1 MSITDSITAPQLD
14 VQESAFTDY
23 FGFQEDHQYFLPD
36 GKQYFKLKVMNEG
49 DKAKFQ
55 KRTQR
60 DVVIERQ
67 SQNARMK
74 MDQAG
79 ERHELIRTCVT
90 DWSLYRQGQPIPFSE
105 RALKDFLELASPKI
119 VEDLEKEIRKINP
132 WLLAEMTSEDIQR
145 EIDSLEE
152 MKAIAVERE
161 RGE

>member
-1 MSITDSITAPQLD
+1 MSVTDDITTPQ
-14 VQESAFTDY
+14 QQAYTDY
-23 FGFQEDHQYFLPD
+23 FGFQEDHQWFLPD

-55 KRTQR
+55 KRTTR

-90 DWSLYRQGQPIPFSE
+90 DWSLYRNGQPIPFSE
-105 RALKDFLELASPKI
+105 KALKDFLELASPKI

-152 MKAIAVERE
+152 MKVIALERE